1 MAERIVEIPTP
12 EWWVGSGPEYLCWQ
26 ALLKLGLKPG
36 IDFEYQSQLAG
47 GRLDKG
53 GRVIDFLIFNQP
65 NIAINVQGVYYHY
78 EKGAAV
84 RQSDILTRAFM
95 AAEGINLIFVDEDD
109 LIDDPIRIVSDAL
122 AGIDRSR
129 AGR

>member
-1 MAERIVEIPTP
+1 MASIANMTAP
-12 EWWVGSGPEYLCWQ
+12 EWWVGSVAEYLCWQ
-26 ALLKLGLKPG
+26 ALVKLGLRPD
-36 IDFEYQSQLAG
+36 IDFQYQSQLAG
-47 GRLDKG
+47 GRQDKG
-53 GRVIDFLIFNQP
+53 GRVIDFLIFNPP

>member
-12 EWWVGSGPEYLCWQ
+12 EWWVRSGPEYLCWQ
-26 ALLKLGLKPG
+26 ALLKLGLKPD
-36 IDFEYQSQLAG
+36 IDFQYQSQLAG

-53 GRVIDFLIFNQP
+53 GRVIDFLIFNPP

-84 RQSDILTRAFM
+84 RQSDILTRAFL
-95 AAEGINLIFVDEDD
+95 AAEGINLIFIDEDD
-109 LIDDPIRIVSDAL
+109 LIDDARRIVGDAL

>member
-1 MAERIVEIPTP
+1 MASIANMTAP
-12 EWWVGSGPEYLCWQ
+12 EWWVGSVPEYLCWQ
-26 ALLKLGLKPG
+26 ALVKLGLRPD
-36 IDFEYQSQLAG
+36 IDFQYQSQLAG
-47 GRLDKG
+47 GRQDKG
-53 GRVIDFLIFNQP
+53 GRVIDFLIFNPP

-84 RQSDILTRAFM
+84 RQSDILTRAFL
-95 AAEGINLIFVDEDD
+95 AAEGINLIFIDEDD
-109 LIDDPIRIVSDAL
+109 LIDDPRRIVADAL

>member
-1 MAERIVEIPTP
+1 MASIANMTAP
-12 EWWVGSGPEYLCWQ
+12 EWWVGSVPEYLCWQ
-26 ALLKLGLKPG
+26 ALVKLGLRPD
-36 IDFEYQSQLAG
+36 IDFQYQSQLAG
-47 GRLDKG
+47 GRQDKG
-53 GRVIDFLIFNQP
+53 GRVIDFLIFNPP